1 MAIRII
7 QDKTT
12 KKKKSV
18 KRTASKKSKSSY
30 TTRHTDLAI
39 PYRTI
44 NVMRGGTRKKKS
56 SLGKLFRMVFML
68 IFIVCLSFSGVFAYN
83 HLMSYLC
90 TLERFFIDTIEIT
103 GCNNVAESEIKELI
117 PFQLGDSSFSVRLGQ
132 VEKDLKEFKTELKN
146 ISMYRTNWGKKI
158 VVSLTERLPEV
169 FINVDGKKFGLD
181 FDNKPFNL
189 RGNMSFMKI
198 PTLVFSNEDERK
210 DLLGFYHKIK
220 SKLGDYVS
228 EITEIKYG
236 EVDDIVLTLNRK
248 TDIYW
253 GQPKDK
259 NINDKISKLLQV
271 LNFLYSNNTKE
282 VESID
287 LSFIDM
293 NKDKVLVK
301 YSAVN
306 EDSNA

>member
-1 MAIRII
+1 MTVLASGGMA
-7 QDKTT
+7 
-12 KKKKSV
+12 KKRPANLLAV
-18 KRTASKKSKSSY
+18 FGGNDIYLHDT
-30 TTRHTDLAI
+30 LAI
-39 PYRTI
+39 Q
-44 NVMRGGTRKKKS
+44 
-56 SLGKLFRMVFML
+56 L
-68 IFIVCLSFSGVFAYN
+68 LSIQPF
-83 HLMSYLC
+83 
-90 TLERFFIDTIEIT
+90 ERYT
-103 GCNNVAESEIKELI
+103 
-117 PFQLGDSSFSVRLGQ
+117 
-132 VEKDLKEFKTELKN
+132 
-146 ISMYRTNWGKKI
+146 
-158 VVSLTERLPEV
+158 
-169 FINVDGKKFGLD
+169 
-181 FDNKPFNL
+181 
-189 RGNMSFMKI
+189 
-198 PTLVFSNEDERK
+198 
-210 DLLGFYHKIK
+210 
-220 SKLGDYVS
+220 VS

>member
-12 KKKKSV
+12 KKRKSV
-18 KRTASKKSKSSY
+18 KKTAGKKSKSGY
-30 TTRHTDLAI
+30 TTRHTDLAM

-44 NVMRGGTRKKKS
+44 NIMHGGTRKKKS
-56 SLGKLFRMVFML
+56 SLKKLFRTMFML
-68 IFIVCLSFSGVFAYN
+68 IFSVCLSFSGVFVYN
-83 HLMSYLC
+83 HLMVYLC
-90 TLERFFIDTIEIT
+90 SLERFFIDTIEIT
-103 GCNNVAESEIKELI
+103 GCNNIAESEIKELI
-117 PFQLGDSSFSVRLGQ
+117 PFQLGDSSFAVRLGQ
-132 VEKDLKEFKTELKN
+132 VEKDLKEFKSELKD

-169 FINVDGKKFGLD
+169 FINIDDKKLGLD

-189 RGNMSFMKI
+189 RGNMASMSI
-198 PTLVFSNEDERK
+198 PTLVFNTDDERK
-210 DLLGFYHKIK
+210 DLLSFYHKIK
-220 SKLGDYVS
+220 PKLNEYISD
-228 EITEIKYG
+228 ITEIKYG
-236 EVDDIVLTLNRK
+236 EVEDIVLTLNQK

-259 NINDKISKLLQV
+259 NLDDKSSKLLQV
-271 LNFLYSNNTKE
+271 LSFLHSNNTKE

-287 LSFIDM
+287 LSFIDN

-301 YSAVN
+301 YSSVN
-306 EDSNA
+306 EDTNG